1 LAVEIHRIVDPSF
14 DVNVYLVR
22 GKKEALLVDAGTGRQ
37 SDLVG
42 GKIEAHLG
50 GMPLRQLILTH
61 RHFDHV
67 GGTGDLIARY
77 GLTPRASAEEA
88 HALAEGDARST
99 GAALFGDALAPLE
112 LEVVEE
118 GDRLNLGEG
127 RLEVLSTPGHTVGS
141 ICLVGD
147 DGSLFT
153 GDTVFPNG
161 GVGRWDFETG
171 NFDQLLASIRRLSAL
186 DVHDLYP
193 GHGVP
198 VQGEASDHLGWA
210 LATLEGYGG

>member
-1 LAVEIHRIVDPSF
+1 MEIHRIVDPSF

-37 SDLVG
+37 SDFVQG
-42 GKIEAHLG
+42 EIEAHLG
-50 GMPLRQLILTH
+50 VSSLRQAVLTH

-67 GGTGDLIARY
+67 GGIYDLVARY
-77 GLTPRASAEEA
+77 ALTPRVST
-88 HALAEGDARST
+88 GDAPPLTAGDTEST
-99 GAALFGDALAPLE
+99 GANLFGGTLDPMDV
-112 LEVVEE
+112 EVIGE
-118 GDRLNLGEG
+118 GDRIELGG
-127 RLEVLSTPGHTVGS
+127 GGLEVLSTPGHTVGS
-141 ICLVGD
+141 ICLRGD

-153 GDTVFPNG
+153 GDTVFPYG

-171 NFDQLLASIRRLSAL
+171 DFDQLLASIRRLSAL
-186 DVHDLYP
+186 DVRDLYP

-198 VQGEASDHLGWA
+198 VQGEASKHLAWA